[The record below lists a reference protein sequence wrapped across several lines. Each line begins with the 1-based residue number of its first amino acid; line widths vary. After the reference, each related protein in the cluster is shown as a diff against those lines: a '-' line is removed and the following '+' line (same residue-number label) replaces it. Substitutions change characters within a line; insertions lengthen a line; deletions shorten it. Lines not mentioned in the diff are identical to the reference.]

1 MLDIMEMRG
10 FGPVIDH
17 REELYLRTPDG
28 YSYYV
33 QRIEHT
39 TDIKC
44 FFTMFQRLNQHYK

>member
-33 QRIEHT
+33 SRREHT
-39 TDIKC
+39 TDIRGL
-44 FFTMFQRLNQHYK
+44 FNTFEQLNTRYP